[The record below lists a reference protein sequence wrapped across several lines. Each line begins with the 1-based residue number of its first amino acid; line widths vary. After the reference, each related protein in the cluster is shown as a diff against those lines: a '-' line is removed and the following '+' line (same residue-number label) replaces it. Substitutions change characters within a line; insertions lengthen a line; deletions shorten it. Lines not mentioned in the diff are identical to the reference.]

1 MMASL
6 SAAGIP
12 MIFFTKP
19 GLKNSPFQPVTG
31 FVRISG
37 CSVVT
42 GSRRTGRPS
51 ARESLACISAE
62 WMAVRPF
69 R

>member
-1 MMASL
+1 MIASL
-6 SAAGIP
+6 SAAGMP

-31 FVRISG
+31 FVRMRG
-37 CSVVT
+37 CTVVT
-42 GSRRTGRPS
+42 GSRRTGRPR
-51 ARESLACISAE
+51 ARESLACMSAE
-62 WMAVRPF
+62 WAADRPL